1 MIIANYTNSQLKLL
15 PEGLQM
21 TSVIRGALTCVHCE
35 NINCNYCFGSSIG
48 VGSISDSLFSKD
60 SGIDESMLQMK
71 ALL

>member
-1 MIIANYTNSQLKLL
+1 
-15 PEGLQM
+15 M

-60 SGIDESMLQMK
+60 SGNDESMLQTK